1 MARKSSDLFSLLATR
16 GGNRR
21 GGIFGQVAGAIGSMF
36 HSKRTQPG
44 PRRVVMSGLGFLA
57 VCFVCGGIGYLL
69 GDQFPMSPARQVLRA
84 NPDVGKSEGQK
95 PGPIDNPSKPKPA
108 TKNAFYVGNFD
119 DDRAKADELTEY
131 LKGQGVARA
140 STYGVVRKGEKGDQS
155 NQAEQKIWLVVVYFD
170 TAKEEEAMRR
180 KLRTLQ
186 APAKVPMFETWRSTK
201 DWPIP
206 TVL

>member
-21 GGIFGQVAGAIGSMF
+21 GGIFSQVTGALGSMF
-36 HSKRTQPG
+36 RNKRQQPG

-57 VCFVCGGIGYLL
+57 VCFVCAGIGYLI

-84 NPDVGKSEGQK
+84 NAPDNGGKDNGGKTEGQR
-95 PGPIDNPSKPKPA
+95 PGPMTNPAKPKP
-108 TKNAFYVGNFD
+108 NAFYVGNFD
-119 DDRAKADELTEY
+119 DDRAKADELTKY

-140 STYGVVRKGEKGDQS
+140 STYGAVRKGDKDNPDQ
-155 NQAEQKIWLVVVYFD
+155 NVWLVVVYFD
-170 TAKEEEAMRR
+170 TQKEEDAVRL

-186 APAKVPMFETWRSTK
+186 APATVKMFETWRSTK
-201 DWPIP
+201 EWPIP